1 MPSDPSN
8 PSNQQK
14 QPRLA
19 GKVAVVT
26 GAGSSGPGL
35 GTGKAT
41 AILFAREGA
50 KVVLVDRDASRVE
63 ETLTII
69 RSEGGEASVH
79 IADITRAADCEQ
91 IVEIAKARYGGLHIL
106 VNNVAAGSRGTV
118 VDVSEDDWDRV
129 IEVNLKGTMLTSKY
143 AIPAMIASGGGS
155 IINISSIDAMRA
167 GSGTI
172 APIISY
178 SASKG
183 GINALTTSMAVHH
196 GRDNI
201 RVNAI
206 APGFIHT
213 PIASVGMKDEMRELR
228 RTAGPLGTEGTAW
241 DVAWAAVFL
250 ASDEAR
256 WITGIILPVDA
267 GLLATTSLCMV
278 PFLN

>member
-1 MPSDPSN
+1 MPSDQSN
-8 PSNQQK
+8 QSNQQK

-26 GAGSSGPGL
+26 GAGSSGPGF

-50 KVVLVDRDASRVE
+50 KVVLVDRDVSRAE
-63 ETLTII
+63 ETLAII

-79 IADITRAADCEQ
+79 VADIARAADCEG

-172 APIISY
+172 APIASY

-183 GINALTTSMAVHH
+183 AINALTTSMAVHH

-250 ASDEAR
+250 ASEEAR

-278 PFLN
+278 PYLR

>member
-1 MPSDPSN
+1 MT
-8 PSNQQK
+8 QQK

-26 GAGSSGPGL
+26 GAGSSGPGF

-50 KVVLVDRDASRVE
+50 KVVLVDKDASRAE
-63 ETLTII
+63 ETLAMI
-69 RSEGGEASVH
+69 RGEGGEATVH
-79 IADITRAADCEQ
+79 VADITHAADCER
-91 IVEIAKARYGGLHIL
+91 IMEIAKVRYGGLHIL

-143 AIPAMIASGGGS
+143 AIPAMIANGGGS

-172 APIISY
+172 APIASY

-213 PIASVGMKDEMRELR
+213 PIASTGMKDEMRELR
-228 RTAGPLGTEGTAW
+228 RAAGPLGTEGTAW

-278 PFLN
+278 PYLN

>member
-1 MPSDPSN
+1 MPSDQSN
-8 PSNQQK
+8 QSNQQK

-26 GAGSSGPGL
+26 GAGSSGLGF

-50 KVVLVDRDASRVE
+50 KVVLVDRDVSRAE
-63 ETLTII
+63 ETLAII

-79 IADITRAADCEQ
+79 VADIARAADCEG

-172 APIISY
+172 APIASY

-183 GINALTTSMAVHH
+183 AINALTTSMAVHH

-250 ASDEAR
+250 ASEEAR

-278 PFLN
+278 PYLR